1 MDGTSSAIKA
11 LGEVLELRSQLR
23 ITRLQPLQTQ
33 RLAQAE
39 ADQTAKKRT
48 RDRFADAHAEHQTDQ
63 HENPLHALCPNPEKE
78 VASRSCWPPETSHS
92 IGAAPTHTQRDDCQA
107 VHRHNAKRSAASRC
121 FTNAPRPLS
130 SPPRDRRADS
140 GAKRTVRRTRQAYPS
155 IMIKPRLIAA
165 AEIDRLETWAKY
177 TADMCHSCMSTC
189 CTMPVEVRL
198 NDLIRLELVDEF
210 ERSEPP
216 KNIAKRL
223 QKDGIVERFN
233 QKSGIFT
240 LIRMSNNDCLFL
252 DRKTRLCTV
261 YEKRPD
267 TCRHHPK
274 VGPRPGYCAY
284 KPK

>member
-1 MDGTSSAIKA
+1 M
-11 LGEVLELRSQLR
+11 
-23 ITRLQPLQTQ
+23 
-33 RLAQAE
+33 
-39 ADQTAKKRT
+39 
-48 RDRFADAHAEHQTDQ
+48 
-63 HENPLHALCPNPEKE
+63 
-78 VASRSCWPPETSHS
+78 
-92 IGAAPTHTQRDDCQA
+92 
-107 VHRHNAKRSAASRC
+107 
-121 FTNAPRPLS
+121 
-130 SPPRDRRADS
+130 
-140 GAKRTVRRTRQAYPS
+140 
-155 IMIKPRLIAA
+155 MKPRLIAA

-177 TADMCHSCMSTC
+177 TADMCHSCISSC
-189 CTMPVEVRL
+189 CTLPVEVRL

-240 LIRMSNNDCLFL
+240 LTRMSNNDCLFL